1 MRITKASVKNR
12 SLVVE
17 YTDKKSLMNPDGEVM
32 ESVRD
37 VNAKCQDICHDSL
50 IEAFDRLKVHAVLI
64 ADVRDAIKVEN
75 AFALGTPLAEF
86 NLEELKNIAIIGF
99 VVVGNEDDG
108 SEGVMIIFQKI
119 TGTRVL
125 NITTPTV
132 KFEDPDYAYG
142 SDLQQVVSNCI
153 FEVEEY
159 LDGKVAVKQLEMN
172 FDEGFDADGSPQLVK
187 EPKAKKSKKKNLAE
201 AFGLDPEDV
210 VITISEHQEVA

>member
-64 ADVRDAIKVEN
+64 ADVREAIKVEN
-75 AFALGTPLAEF
+75 AFATGTALAEF
-86 NLEELKNIAIIGF
+86 NLEELKNISIIGF
-99 VVVGNEDDG
+99 VIVGNEDDG
-108 SEGVMIIFQKI
+108 SEGVMIICQKQ
-119 TGTRVL
+119 TGTRIL

-142 SDLQQVVSNCI
+142 SDLQQVVGNCI

-172 FDEGFDADGSPQLVK
+172 FDEGFDGAPAIK
-187 EPKAKKSKKKNLAE
+187 EPKVKKSRKNKAE